1 MKSSSARRALLLLL
15 LQAHVAAF
23 SGPSPGQRPPRA
35 PRSTAASEVSTRA
48 CHPPSAFRR
57 PRPGQAPR
65 APGGGRAGGRAGG
78 GGGGGSVFRETTSP
92 PFHTPLTALHG
103 WFDGWGQGD
112 GPSAAD
118 KKGREAGSSSAGGSG
133 TGGGG
138 SGAGRKNSSSSRSSG
153 RSSSARGASEATPS
167 QGGDIWSLFSR
178 AGKSGSSDS
187 GSGSGSDGKSEGK
200 GTADERGQG
209 GRGGGVV
216 QTLAAVGESFSAGAA
231 AFQER
236 FSETNPENVTLI
248 LGGGKILNVTSV
260 PWKGVGIYAG
270 GLLSGLAIAVG
281 LLTVPYAELGSPGL
295 RKSLTLFENVLVDI
309 DQGYVEEVN
318 PERLLETAVGSMLR
332 TLDPYTEYQNNQA
345 AADLKETVSGRYGG
359 VGLVISGGKQRG
371 EPGSKGEAEPP
382 NAAQQGGLEKKGA
395 KEGGAPGKKTRPAGG
410 GGGAGAGGGAE
421 RGAVRDGGI
430 TVVSAFEGYAFDA
443 GMRAGD
449 RITAINGKPV
459 EGISVDKVRDQLR
472 GEPNSQ
478 VSISFLR
485 DGSNAQMEQE
495 ITLTRRLVKLRDV
508 KLATLVGD
516 VKNAPVGYLELSGFS
531 KGAAQELQQA
541 YRYLDSVADGG
552 LRGVILDM
560 RGNPGGLLEA
570 AVDVS
575 ALFVPEGSRI
585 VSIKGRNFQDIT
597 YGSSQ
602 GPVRPASTPLVVLI
616 NGGTASAAE
625 IVSGAVQDLDAGVIV
640 GVGDGR
646 TYGKGLVQNVA
657 ELPYNNAL
665 KYTVAKYYTPSGRC
679 IQSVNYKEGGVAM
692 GEEKQSSGFGFE
704 ASEVPELERKEFIT
718 KHGRVV
724 FDGGGVEAD
733 VKVKLPKPSA
743 LEIALQASAHSVQGA
758 FFDFAGQWTKSHT
771 FKGTTDVVTD
781 GVLRDFEHFVNKRQ
795 AEGIY
800 DLAAIY
806 GPQLQSL
813 ESILK
818 DSNLSHYDKLV
829 EPLPKRLTQEMLRSF
844 DARKEQIRI
853 DLEEAILS
861 RYLPESMV
869 LRKQLDKDPQFQVAL
884 ELVQDKGMYNRI
896 ITPAD
901 AKLTEDVLRSFG
913 QALKDS
919 VQRGELRLDLSSA
932 DGEGPPITI
941 TPSAQGLPPASAGF
955 FFSSSSLIVV
965 FVVRLFILFCSCL
978 FWCRV

>member
-1 MKSSSARRALLLLL
+1 MALPLWQRRPRVQVRPSA
-15 LQAHVAAF
+15 VAAV
-23 SGPSPGQRPPRA
+23 A
-35 PRSTAASEVSTRA
+35 AVAASRA
-48 CHPPSAFRR
+48 THPPPSAFRR
-57 PRPGQAPR
+57 ARPGQAP
-65 APGGGRAGGRAGG
+65 PILGGGRCGG
-78 GGGGGSVFRETTSP
+78 GNNGLGDGNSRQV
-92 PFHTPLTALHG
+92 HIPLTVLQG
-103 WFDGWGQGD
+103 WFDGLGAGD
-112 GPSAAD
+112 SLGDAD
-118 KKGREAGSSSAGGSG
+118 KGGGGESGGGGKSGGAGGDKAKRKSGGSSSS
-133 TGGGG
+133 
-138 SGAGRKNSSSSRSSG
+138 SSPSSSSRG
-153 RSSSARGASEATPS
+153 PGKATPPL
-167 QGGDIWSLFSR
+167 QGGPGSSSLFSMLGR
-178 AGKSGSSDS
+178 LGDGGGTSSGGSGKSTKAES
-187 GSGSGSDGKSEGK
+187 GTTAKGKDGQAEDATGED
-200 GTADERGQG
+200 GGQQG
-209 GRGGGVV
+209 FGPM

-236 FSETNPENVTLI
+236 FSEISPQNVTLV
-248 LGGGKILNVTSV
+248 LGGGKVANVMV

-270 GLLSGLAIAVG
+270 GLLSGLALAVG
-281 LLTVPYAELGSPGL
+281 LLTVPYSDLGSPGL

-371 EPGSKGEAEPP
+371 EQQQTTGEAEPP
-382 NAAQQGGLEKKGA
+382 KGGQTSVGGGVQKDGGGKGRGTIVRGA
-395 KEGGAPGKKTRPAGG
+395 KREAGK
-410 GGGAGAGGGAE
+410 
-421 RGAVRDGGI
+421 DGI

-449 RITAINGKPV
+449 KITAINGKPV
-459 EGISVDKVRDQLR
+459 EGITVEKARDQLR
-472 GEPNSQ
+472 GEPNSK

-485 DGSNAQMEQE
+485 DTSNGQTEQE

-516 VKNAPVGYLELSGFS
+516 VKNAPVGYMQLSGFS
-531 KGAAQELQQA
+531 MGAAQELQQA
-541 YRYLDSVADGG
+541 YRYLDSAAEGG

-575 ALFVPEGSRI
+575 ALFVPDGSRI
-585 VSIKGRNFQDIT
+585 VSIKGRNFQDVT

-602 GPVRPASTPLVVLI
+602 GPVRPASTPLVVLT

-640 GVGDGR
+640 GVGNGR

-704 ASEVPELERKEFIT
+704 ASEVPELERKEFVT
-718 KHGRVV
+718 THGRVV

-743 LEIALQASAHSVQGA
+743 LEIALQVQGA
-758 FFDFAGQWTKSHT
+758 YFDFAGQWTKTHT
-771 FKGTTDVVTD
+771 FKGTDVVTD
-781 GVLRDFEHFVNKRQ
+781 GVLRDFKNFVYKRQ
-795 AEGIY
+795 KEGTY

-806 GPQLQSL
+806 GPQLESL
-813 ESILK
+813 ESILE
-818 DSNLSHYDKLV
+818 DSNLGHYEKLV
-829 EPLPKRLTQEMLRSF
+829 EPLPKKLTQEMLTAF
-844 DARKEQIRI
+844 DSRKERIRAS
-853 DLEEAILS
+853 LEEAILS

-869 LRKQLDKDPQFQVAL
+869 LRKQLDRDPQFQVAL

-913 QALKDS
+913 QALEDS
-919 VQRGELRLDLSSA
+919 VQRGDLRLDLSSD
-932 DGEGPPITI
+932 DGAGITI
-941 TPSAQGLPPASAGF
+941 TPTSTAAGARPRAGDGGISTGPNRRSLPQ
-955 FFSSSSLIVV
+955 
-965 FVVRLFILFCSCL
+965 R
-978 FWCRV
+978 